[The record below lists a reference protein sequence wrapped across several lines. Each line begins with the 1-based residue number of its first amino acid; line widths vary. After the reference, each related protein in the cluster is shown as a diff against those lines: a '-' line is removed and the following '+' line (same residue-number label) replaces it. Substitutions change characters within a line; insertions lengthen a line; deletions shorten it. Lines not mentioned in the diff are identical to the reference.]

1 MLFERVLS
9 ACSKSVSLAVA
20 ALVLAFSCGQAVT
33 ASAGEM
39 TVSAA
44 ASLTNAFAE
53 LKTAFEKSHQGLTVH
68 TNFAASNPLLK
79 QMQEGAPVDVFAS
92 ADQETMDK
100 AQKARLIKP
109 ESRRNFVSN
118 TVVLIV
124 PAQGKKFDSLADL
137 TKARR
142 RQGRC
147 LPDAHGP
154 QACHL
159 SHCRSH
165 HRQQC
170 CHGPGVRGFRPF
182 SRRTGDPGPLRLLQA
197 VDSDGGVAGAAV
209 LFPPGPDMSRLL
221 HVRARHVALHVSGP
235 AVPPAAGA
243 RVASACRRPVLAL
256 PASFPGYR
264 MEHLVPTDLV
274 RPLLLSLRVAGIAT
288 ALSFLAALFVAWRL
302 ARRRGPLPALL
313 DALCTLPLVL
323 PPTVLGYYLILVVGR
338 NGLLGPAL
346 RDLGLQLIFSWQ
358 GAVVAATVVVFPLL
372 YKSARAAL
380 EQVDPHLE
388 NAARTLGASELRILL
403 TVSLPLA
410 WKGIFAGLM
419 LAFARGMGEFGA
431 TLMVAGNI
439 PGKTQTLALAIYD
452 AFQAGNDALA
462 TLLVLVTSGLCV
474 MLLMAAEVL
483 VKYKRRRRSA

>member
-1 MLFERVLS
+1 
-9 ACSKSVSLAVA
+9 
-20 ALVLAFSCGQAVT
+20 
-33 ASAGEM
+33 
-39 TVSAA
+39 
-44 ASLTNAFAE
+44 
-53 LKTAFEKSHQGLTVH
+53 
-68 TNFAASNPLLK
+68 
-79 QMQEGAPVDVFAS
+79 
-92 ADQETMDK
+92 
-100 AQKARLIKP
+100 
-109 ESRRNFVSN
+109 
-118 TVVLIV
+118 
-124 PAQGKKFDSLADL
+124 
-137 TKARR
+137 
-142 RQGRC
+142 
-147 LPDAHGP
+147 
-154 QACHL
+154 
-159 SHCRSH
+159 
-165 HRQQC
+165 
-170 CHGPGVRGFRPF
+170 
-182 SRRTGDPGPLRLLQA
+182 
-197 VDSDGGVAGAAV
+197 
-209 LFPPGPDMSRLL
+209 MSRLL
-221 HVRARHVALHVSGP
+221 HVRVRHFALNVSGP
-235 AVPPAAGA
+235 AVSPTAGA
-243 RVASACRRPVLAL
+243 QDASPCRRSGRPPPVSL
-256 PASFPGYR
+256 PGYR
-264 MEHLVPTDLV
+264 MEYLVPTDLA

-474 MLLMAAEVL
+474 TLLMAAEVL